1 MILVKSL
8 IALFLILI
16 GFYAY
21 EHLHL
26 LSYFD
31 GREGFKQQE
40 DWAGASEA
48 GTSASE
54 ADASEADASE
64 ADASEA
70 DNFTSESILKASKE
84 LANTTIEMKFSEKKP
99 LDMHKELADDSE
111 EISKLQE
118 KMNDLLKLKDQAKD
132 INNNLRMNK

>member
-48 GTSASE
+48 GTS
-54 ADASEADASE
+54 ASEADASE